1 MNWIELHTDTSASEQ
16 LSFLDG
22 AQIVSLCAKHGCA
35 AVACT
40 DRNSVLSYLAMEK
53 EAERRGIRL
62 IYGVTLDC
70 VDRDDRYAITLLA
83 KNETGRHNIFTLM
96 RLLDENQFPFG
107 RCVTRQ
113 QIEVHRD
120 GLLLGASAVDGQL
133 VRAIQLRR
141 GVHRQKQIAGGYDY
155 LEFPLEPYDT
165 AAQLLQLAKEI
176 SIPLCAVQN
185 ARMDQEPSE
194 AEIQAFQAISYDAG
208 SHEWPAPYLPPEKL
222 TKRFRALYVLPGE
235 GKGMEQALS
244 QGPAQIMEQIEP
256 LEPLR
261 HLLSRNVETV
271 EHERQK
277 QFRIMAEMALQ
288 QRYGEHPAPGIV
300 RRFNWELERFEQ
312 LGMAGQIQLMQEIV
326 KTAREAGGRVSIA
339 GTWNSSFLLY
349 LLEITELNPLPQE
362 LEPNGL
368 DLCPVSLLGTE
379 KALLSADLRLPGE
392 LIPLVKER
400 AAKQYGNKL
409 LQIRRMVRG
418 TRTEDEVKTLIEQY
432 LMDCCSKETAE
443 VLREDGAFYYAVHGY
458 SGRMQMAP
466 FFTSLHLLPEAADP
480 SALPVGLG
488 APEHILSMSSFGS
501 RGIENIPSV
510 LLLGSPAQSV
520 LVRCAASTGV
530 RYQDIPV
537 DDKAV
542 YAALGEA
549 YRVGDT
555 ETPVAAAC
563 GLLGTGVNE
572 FDTELYHALDFVD
585 LHSLTRFMS
594 LAHSAGAWQD
604 NQQSLL
610 QGGTIST
617 AQLITC
623 REDVYR
629 YLTERGASSS
639 EAADFMEFVQFGKAA
654 RAGYSEAQR
663 ELLRKCKAEE
673 WFVQACQNIHYLFPE
688 SHSAEY
694 AVSLVRLVWYVLNY
708 PATGTVVLGERSN
721 YSVGG

>member
-22 AQIVSLCAKHGCA
+22 AQIVSLCAQNGCT

-40 DRNSVLSYLAMEK
+40 DRNSILSYLPMER
-53 EAERRGIRL
+53 EAERRGIQL
-62 IYGVTLDC
+62 LYGVTLDC
-70 VDRDDRYAITLLA
+70 VDLDDRYAITLLA
-83 KNETGRHNIFTLM
+83 KNETGRRNIFALM

-208 SHEWPAPYLPPEKL
+208 SHERPAPYLPPEKL

-235 GKGMEQALS
+235 GVEQALS

-261 HLLSRNVETV
+261 HLLSRNADAV

-277 QFRIMAEMALQ
+277 QLRIMAETALQ

-300 RRFNWELERFEQ
+300 RRFNWELARFEQ
-312 LGMAGQIQLMQEIV
+312 LGMAGQILLMQEIV

-379 KALLSADLRLPGE
+379 KALLSADLRLPDE
-392 LIPLVKER
+392 AIPLVRER
-400 AAKQYGNKL
+400 VVKQHGNQL
-409 LQIRRMVRG
+409 LQNQWMVREP
-418 TRTEDEVKTLIEQY
+418 RAEDEINALIEQY
-432 LMDCCSKETAE
+432 LTDCCSKETAKA
-443 VLREDGAFYYAVHGY
+443 LREDGAFYYTVRGH
-458 SGRMQMAP
+458 SGRMEMDAILS
-466 FFTSLHLLPEAADP
+466 SLYLLPEVPDP
-480 SALPVGLG
+480 SALPI
-488 APEHILSMSSFGS
+488 APDIPEYSLRMASFGLH
-501 RGIENIPSV
+501 RMDHIPSV
-510 LLLGSPAQSV
+510 VLLGSSAQSV
-520 LVRCAASTGV
+520 LVRCAANTGV
-530 RYQDIPV
+530 PFQEIPL
-537 DDKAV
+537 DDESV
-542 YAALGEA
+542 YMTLGEA
-549 YRVGDT
+549 YRTGNT

-563 GLLGTGVNE
+563 GLLGIGVNE
-572 FDTELYHALDFVD
+572 FTREFYQAMGFAD
-585 LHSLTRFMS
+585 LHSLIRFMN

-610 QGGTIST
+610 QGGTISP

-708 PATGTVVLGERSN
+708 PATDAIVLGECSD